1 MQEIDFQLTP
11 GIPAFSF
18 DFNIIEAVSAMFNSR
33 NTFNIFIQNRL
44 KGPQKG
50 PKKLPT
56 PNRKKFL

>member
-33 NTFNIFIQNRL
+33 NTFNIW
-44 KGPQKG
+44 
-50 PKKLPT
+50 
-56 PNRKKFL
+56 